1 MHDQVKEVWTCDV
14 KKKKKCNTSLM
25 GKLQT
30 MREMVIEA
38 EKDRNYGRAVTYEYS
53 EGGLFVI
60 NVQPQGKRSGT
71 RN

>member
-1 MHDQVKEVWTCDV
+1 
-14 KKKKKCNTSLM
+14 
-25 GKLQT
+25 

-60 NVQPQGKRSGT
+60 NV
-71 RN
+71 